1 MEMCKLLIDR
11 IFNGNDAV
19 YGLTCQAVEEAIAQ
33 HGADKAVEF
42 PHTAYCLPCY
52 YAVTGVKVKTLGEMK
67 EALGVIK
74 SLMTREHQLD
84 DALMS
89 GVATALCAEFIE
101 VLKYLDGA
109 EPYSEPY
116 YGHLPDS
123 IIRELGVPL
132 VTGDIPGVAVII
144 GSAPTAQEGV
154 DLVKSYQAQGILV
167 TLVGGI
173 IDQAQELGLKMG
185 YNVRIVPLGKDI
197 TSVIHVVSVALRA
210 ALIFGNVTPGDAAAL
225 IKYTS
230 ERVPA
235 FVNAFKP
242 IDDVIL
248 AAGAGAIKLGFPVI
262 SNEDENITEVPGAL
276 IACPNVADFNKVSL
290 EARNIK
296 IKITNIDI
304 PVAFASAF
312 EGEIIRRKDMQVEFD
327 GSRVDCA
334 ELVQTRSMDEVED
347 HKITV
352 VGPDVDE
359 MELGSKNPIAYVV
372 EVAGKRMQPDFEPV
386 IERKFHNYIN
396 CIEGVYH
403 TGQRDI
409 QRIRIGKEAYNAGFR
424 IRHIGEVLYTQ
435 VKNEF
440 EAVVDKCQVTVYTD
454 PAECTRIRH
463 EVAIPVFDKRDAR
476 LENLTDET
484 VDVYYS
490 CILCQAFSPSHVCVV
505 TPERL
510 GLCGAVSWLDAK
522 ATNELD
528 PNGPCQIITKE
539 RPIDENLGSYEDV
552 DEAVQKFSQG
562 ALEHVTLYSIMQDP
576 MTSCGCFECICGIEP
591 FSNGVVI
598 ANREYAGM
606 TPLGMTFS
614 EMASM
619 TGGGVQTPGF
629 MGHGKH
635 FISSKKFMKAE
646 GGIERIVWMPKELKE
661 TVAERLNKTAK
672 ELYGIDNFT
681 DMIGDETN
689 TTDPE
694 ELVAFLTE
702 HNHPALSMDP
712 MM

>member
-1 MEMCKLLIDR
+1 MLIDR

-403 TGQRDI
+403 TGQRDM

-490 CILCQAFSPSHVCVV
+490 CILCQAFSPSLVCVV

>member
-248 AAGAGAIKLGFPVI
+248 AAGAGAIKLGFPVY

-403 TGQRDI
+403 TGQRDM

>member
-1 MEMCKLLIDR
+1 MLIDR

-403 TGQRDI
+403 TGQRDM
-409 QRIRIGKEAYNAGFR
+409 QRIRIGKEAYNTGFR